1 MDFDRALDLG
11 LGLIRQFEGLILH
24 PYLCS
29 AGVPTIGYGSTYY
42 QDGSRVSLADT
53 PIDKAT
59 AEYLLKLTVRKTYF
73 PAVVSLCPTLETEE
87 QTAAILSWTYNLGV
101 GALKSSNLRR
111 KILLRDWDNI
121 PTEILKWNRAAGKEN
136 KGLTRRRQAE
146 AKIFTAKK

>member
-1 MDFDRALDLG
+1 VDFDRALDLG

-59 AEYLLKLTVRKTYF
+59 AEYLLKLTVRKPIF
-73 PAVVSLCPTLETEE
+73 LRLLVF
-87 QTAAILSWTYNLGV
+87 
-101 GALKSSNLRR
+101 ALPWKQKSKQLRYYPGR
-111 KILLRDWDNI
+111 TI
-121 PTEILKWNRAAGKEN
+121 
-136 KGLTRRRQAE
+136 
-146 AKIFTAKK
+146 